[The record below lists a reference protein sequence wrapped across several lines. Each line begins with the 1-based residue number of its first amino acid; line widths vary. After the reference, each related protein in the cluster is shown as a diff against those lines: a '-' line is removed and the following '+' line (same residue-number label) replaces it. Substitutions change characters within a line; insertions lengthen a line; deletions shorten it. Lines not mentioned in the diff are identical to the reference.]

1 MADLLDEA
9 IREKYRKYFSIDP
22 LKFMKEA
29 IDWSAF
35 PPLIEDLYH
44 NDTDKGGAPNIPIT
58 TMVKVLFLQ
67 SIYNLSD
74 EQIEREIHDRISFMN
89 FLDYPDR
96 LPDSTTVWIFRERLS
111 KTGRER
117 TIWNELQRQLD
128 SKGIRIRKG
137 TLQDATFITSDP
149 GHEKHRETRE
159 LGRTRRSK
167 DGTFTKKNSK
177 TFFGYKGHI
186 LADGNSVPLIRTY
199 AVTTA
204 SVHDSRIDLS
214 KRGIPVYRDK
224 GYFGVKPKGYDAT
237 MTKALRGFK
246 LSIRSILRNR
256 RISRKR
262 ALVEYPFSVIKRVF
276 HFSHTLVT
284 LSRRVRVKFMFSCF
298 AYNLFALNI
307 LEG

>member
-9 IREKYRKYFSIDP
+9 IREKYRKYFSSDP
-22 LKFMKEA
+22 LKFMKDA

-35 PPLIEDLYH
+35 PPLIDDLYH
-44 NDTDKGGAPNIPIT
+44 NDTDRGGAPNIPIT

-111 KTGRER
+111 KTGRDR
-117 TIWNELQRQLD
+117 VIWNELQGQLD

-149 GHEKHRETRE
+149 GHEKHPETRE
-159 LGRTRRSK
+159 LGYTRRSK
-167 DGTFTKKNSK
+167 DGTFTKKNNK

-186 LADGNSVPLIRTY
+186 LTDDNPTPFIRSY

-204 SVHDSRIDLS
+204 STHDSRIDLS

-224 GYFGVKPKGYDAT
+224 GYFGVEPKGYDAT

-246 LSIRSILRNR
+246 LSTRSILRNR

-262 ALVEYPFSVIKRVF
+262 ALVEYPFSIIKRVF

-298 AYNLFALNI
+298 AYNLFALKI